1 MSNNMSWGAYL
12 YGEKAEGNKT
22 EGLLSQ
28 LSKRV
33 GMIKLVSKYMDG
45 RQLNSVIDGLFT
57 SKLLYCLPLYS
68 NVWSMRNM
76 DDTERKFSAFTKEDI
91 RRLQVLQNRVL
102 RIKCQNYNL
111 NTPTADLVKS
121 CGDLSVHQLG
131 VFHTLL
137 QVFKIINSGQPV
149 YLAEKLLLRRPNED
163 YVFPQRQANT
173 LTVRGNLTLSRS
185 GFLNRG
191 ARLWNLLPLE
201 MRQQSQ
207 LKLFRLELR
216 RWVTSNV
223 PVKPQ

>member
-149 YLAEKLLLRRPNED
+149 YLAEKTFIE
-163 YVFPQRQANT
+163 QT
-173 LTVRGNLTLSRS
+173 
-185 GFLNRG
+185 
-191 ARLWNLLPLE
+191 E
-201 MRQQSQ
+201 
-207 LKLFRLELR
+207 
-216 RWVTSNV
+216 
-223 PVKPQ
+223 

>member
-1 MSNNMSWGAYL
+1 
-12 YGEKAEGNKT
+12 
-22 EGLLSQ
+22 
-28 LSKRV
+28 
-33 GMIKLVSKYMDG
+33 
-45 RQLNSVIDGLFT
+45 
-57 SKLLYCLPLYS
+57 
-68 NVWSMRNM
+68 M

-207 LKLFRLELR
+207 LKLFRL
-216 RWVTSNV
+216 
-223 PVKPQ
+223 